1 MAKSEA
7 GIDNR
12 IFSAIVAIVGMGLFA
27 LWFFLHPN
35 SPWHGRNV
43 YVVRFAEIGT
53 LVEGN
58 TVLVN
63 GISQGKVVGSELTD
77 SCVWVKL
84 QVLSEVAIPEDSRFK
99 IVNSG
104 LMGERAVGVS
114 LGSADRLL
122 ANGDTISGGI
132 DLGSTRLGMLAMDC
146 LREIEGLVT
155 TGGAV
160 LDSLT
165 DSTNSAR
172 LVRMERKGIKLSRK
186 FRETQQAVQDSI
198 VILSQGLA
206 DIKARSKE
214 LSAELAPGVHT
225 AADSLAALEKRI
237 EALREPLQ
245 KVGASADAIIRKLDS
260 KDSDLGLLVNDTAI
274 RNRLHSLSQNAQ
286 SLMERMD
293 KKGLDLNVDIW

>member
-12 IFSAIVAIVGMGLFA
+12 VFSAIVAIVGMGLFA

-43 YVVRFAEIGT
+43 YIVRFAEIGT

-63 GISQGKVVGSELTD
+63 GISRGKVVGSELTD

-84 QVLSEVAIPEDSRFK
+84 QVLSEVAIPVDSRFK

-114 LGSADRLL
+114 LGSADRML
-122 ANGDTISGGI
+122 ATGDTVSGGI

-165 DSTNSAR
+165 DSTNTAR
-172 LVRMERKGIKLSRK
+172 LGRMERKGLRLSSK
-186 FRETQQAVQDSI
+186 FTATQKAINDSI
-198 VILSQGLA
+198 AVLSQGLA

-214 LSAELAPGVHT
+214 LSAELEPGVHT
-225 AADSLAALEKRI
+225 AADSLAVLQKRL
-237 EALREPLQ
+237 EALREPLR
-245 KVGASADAIIRKLDS
+245 KVGASAEAIMSKLDS
-260 KDSDLGLLVNDTAI
+260 KDNDLGLLVSDTNI
-274 RNRLHSLSQNAQ
+274 RRRLQSISQNAQ
-286 SLMERMD
+286 ALMARME
-293 KKGLDLNVDIW
+293 KNGLDLNVDIW